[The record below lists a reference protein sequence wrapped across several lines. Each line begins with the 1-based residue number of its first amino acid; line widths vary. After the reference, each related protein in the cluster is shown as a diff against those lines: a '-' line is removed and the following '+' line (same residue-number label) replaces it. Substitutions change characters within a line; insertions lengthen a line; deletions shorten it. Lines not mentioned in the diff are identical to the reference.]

1 MEVNDIPSLDNTDT
15 SLNESS
21 INDFTPESSPV
32 DNSLEN
38 EDGQEDHQDIESTT
52 GETSENESFEDDS
65 NGENLE
71 TEPSIEN
78 PVNEDLPEEN
88 EFSLATS
95 SNVEELPEDD
105 LIAEQLFDT
114 ENLFFT
120 KDFANY
126 TVEEGLLLLIFVIL
140 LFKFCIDLMYKML
153 HWRMF

>member
-1 MEVNDIPSLDNTDT
+1 MEVNDISSFDNTDT

-21 INDFTPESSPV
+21 INDFTPEFPPV

-38 EDGQEDHQDIESTT
+38 EDGQEDHQNTEGVT
-52 GETSENESFEDDS
+52 GGSSENESFEDDS

-71 TEPSIEN
+71 TESSIEN

-88 EFSLATS
+88 ELPLATS
-95 SNVEELPEDD
+95 SNVEELPGDD
-105 LIAEQLFDT
+105 LITEQLVDT